1 MLFKSCA
8 DKSARPHQ
16 LIPNLEDRTLNWGT
30 NVFWW
35 YHSSPESSL
44 PPSTAGPCPLSINP
58 RLLVWEVGCQERSPP
73 ERGRL
78 RRTLGMRSLPARGLN
93 IVVMGYRADV
103 YIVDYRGSWHNRG
116 RLMFVGWRQAL
127 CCWNVRSPPSLS
139 EFQLS
144 LCCSV
149 LSCCM
154 LGCLRSC
161 FAGRHSAFMLQ
172 DEHLPWHFF
181 GSREKTT
188 THSCMERTVI
198 WTHIRLHTL
207 FLNDFPGWYSSL
219 DPQSR
224 WFRLSV
230 SNGLFLPLGAV
241 SWPVWRTH
249 SVSWVTV
256 HKGFYPLCLHVI

>member
-127 CCWNVRSPPSLS
+127 CCWNIRSPPLT
-139 EFQLS
+139 LRVPVVPLL
-144 LCCSV
+144 LCVV
-149 LSCCM
+149 LLHAGMSAFLFCWTTF
-154 LGCLRSC
+154 S
-161 FAGRHSAFMLQ
+161 FYAAGRTLAVTFIWQPGENHNSFLHEADCNLDSYTFTHTVSEWL
-172 DEHLPWHFF
+172 
-181 GSREKTT
+181 SRL
-188 THSCMERTVI
+188 V
-198 WTHIRLHTL
+198 
-207 FLNDFPGWYSSL
+207 
-219 DPQSR
+219 Q
-224 WFRLSV
+224 
-230 SNGLFLPLGAV
+230 
-241 SWPVWRTH
+241 
-249 SVSWVTV
+249 
-256 HKGFYPLCLHVI
+256 